1 MAIIVKRSVT
11 GGESDLKA
19 EMLDTFY
26 PVGSYY
32 ETSDTNFDPNIAWG
46 GTWLE
51 DSAGRVLVA
60 MDSGTFGTV
69 GDTGGAE
76 THAHDFRIGLHRYYG
91 ALIGDD
97 MNTAGAWSYAENKY
111 SKTYGVDAASSTHR
125 NNALAGAMTQYNENV
140 VYSDGD
146 TKTGSSLQ
154 PYTVIKRWHR
164 TA

>member
-26 PVGSYY
+26 PIGSYY

-51 DSAGRVLVA
+51 DTAGRVLVA
-60 MDSGTFGTV
+60 MDSGTFSTV
-69 GDTGGAE
+69 GATGGSE
-76 THAHDFRIGLHRYYG
+76 YIQNHTHDIRFNGQSGNRVLMSYTSGPTAAYDLTWTSVTANTG
-91 ALIGDD
+91 ANVSNLGAGVVKDATGNVTIQTGDSG
-97 MNTAGAWSYAENKY
+97 N
-111 SKTYGVDAASSTHR
+111 
-125 NNALAGAMTQYNENV
+125 
-140 VYSDGD
+140 
-146 TKTGSSLQ
+146 LQ
-154 PYTVIKRWHR
+154 PYKVVKRWHR